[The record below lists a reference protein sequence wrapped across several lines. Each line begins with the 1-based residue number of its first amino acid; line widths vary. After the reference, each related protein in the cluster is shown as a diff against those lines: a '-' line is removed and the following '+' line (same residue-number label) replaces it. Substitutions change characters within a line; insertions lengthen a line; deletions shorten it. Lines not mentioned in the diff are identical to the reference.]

1 MPFIPG
7 ARSRWPRLAVP
18 VALALLLAATPLAA
32 IPARLL
38 LPDGRPAAGFE
49 VAVVGRSGAARTGA
63 DGRFR
68 LEPTPP
74 LPFTLVAT
82 SPEGQ
87 LFPPVEVAALP
98 ASEPLEIALLAV
110 SRDSV
115 TVLAGVAPGLD
126 ASPAA
131 AAVVLGVEELEQR
144 RPPRLVDA
152 VAGLPGVAQLGEGAD
167 SVPALRGLARGRTLL
182 LVDGA
187 RVSAERRVGP
197 SATFLDPESLA
208 SIEVA
213 RGPGSVAYGSDAFGG
228 VIHARTRD
236 PEPERTRGRAA
247 LSASAG
253 GLPERAAAAELT
265 LPAGGWAL
273 LLALQGR
280 DADDA
285 EAGGGAAIPNSS
297 SSGHGGALRAAGP
310 AGPGWGRASLS
321 LDRVRDLGKAA
332 SDADVVR
339 STYPREDADRLTLGW
354 SAGELGGWD
363 SLDLTAFYGRY
374 RVLLD
379 RDRLPAPGSPHR
391 IESSDTD
398 ARDAALRAT
407 GGRPLAGGRLRV
419 GVDLHGRF
427 GLEARTGRIDF
438 DAAGEQTARQE
449 ALAIADAA
457 QRDLGLFAIFDRP
470 LGDRLLLSL
479 GLRGDAIA
487 SENRGGFYGD
497 LERDEEALS
506 GHLALT
512 SGPWHGVTAT
522 LQVASGFRSPTL
534 SDRYYRG
541 PSGRG
546 FVIGNP
552 DLDPERSRQLD
563 LALRW
568 GRAGR
573 SVALSA
579 YRYRIEDLVER
590 YREGADYRF
599 RNRGEADLAGV
610 ELEAQA
616 ALGRGF
622 ELQTGLAWSEGEDA
636 ATGEAIA
643 DVAPASGSVTLR
655 WAGARGFAWGRLHG
669 ALRFDEPGPSEAARA
684 GWAAADL
691 GAGWRFGHG
700 FELQLVLRNAADRR
714 YVASPDETA
723 TPVPGRSLLAGL
735 TWRP

>member
-1 MPFIPG
+1 MPLPPAAPG
-7 ARSRWPRLAVP
+7 RRRWRALHA
-18 VALALLLAATPLAA
+18 ALALLLAGAPLAA
-32 IPARLL
+32 LPARLV
-38 LPDGRPAAGFE
+38 LPDGSPAAGFE
-49 VAVVGRSGAARTGA
+49 VAVVGRSGAVRTGA

-98 ASEPLEIALLAV
+98 ASEPLEVALLAM

-115 TVLAGVAPGLD
+115 TVLAGIAPGLD

-131 AAVVLGVEELEQR
+131 AALVLGIEELEQR

-236 PEPERTRGRAA
+236 PELGTRGGRAA

-253 GLPERAAAAELT
+253 GLSERAAAAELN
-265 LPAGGWAL
+265 LPAGSWAL
-273 LLALQGR
+273 LVALQGR

-285 EAGGGAAIPNSS
+285 EAGGGEAIPNSS
-297 SSGHGGALRAAGP
+297 SSGFGGALRGAGP

-321 LDRVRDLGKAA
+321 VDRVRDLGKAA
-332 SDADVVR
+332 SDADIVR

-354 SAGELGGWD
+354 SAGELAGWD
-363 SLDLTAFYGRY
+363 SLDLMAFYGRY

-379 RDRLPAPGSPHR
+379 RDRLATPAGPR
-391 IESSDTD
+391 RLESADTD

-407 GGRPLAGGRLRV
+407 GGRPLAGGRLRL
-419 GVDLHGRF
+419 GFDLHGRF
-427 GLEARTGRIDF
+427 GLEARTGRVDF
-438 DAAGEQTARQE
+438 DTAGEETSRQE
-449 ALAIADAA
+449 AIAIADAS
-457 QRDLGLFAIFDRP
+457 QRNLGLFAIFDRP

-479 GLRGDAIA
+479 GARGDAIA

-497 LERDEEALS
+497 LARDEEALS

-512 SGPWHGVTAT
+512 SGPWRGVTAT
-522 LQVASGFRSPTL
+522 LQFASGFRSPTL

-546 FVIGNP
+546 FVVGNP

-590 YREGADYRF
+590 YRDGADYRF
-599 RNRGEADLAGV
+599 RNRGEADLTGV
-610 ELEAQA
+610 ELEVQA

-636 ATGEAIA
+636 ATGEPIA
-643 DVAPASGSVTLR
+643 DVAPSAGSVTLR
-655 WAGARGFAWGRLHG
+655 WAGARGFAWSRLHG
-669 ALRFDEPGPSEAARA
+669 ALRFDEPGPSEVERA
-684 GWAAADL
+684 GWVAVDL
-691 GAGWRFGHG
+691 GAGWRFGRG
-700 FELQLVLRNAADRR
+700 FELQLVLRNGADRR

-723 TPVPGRSLLAGL
+723 TPVAGRSLLAGL